1 MAEPSSEEYPRIE
14 PVMGCLALPQDSTF
28 ISVEQFGTSAWTVTG
43 RVVARDSD
51 GTQSDYFL
59 KASSQMSQIYSAQ
72 N

>member
-1 MAEPSSEEYPRIE
+1 MAEEYSSIE
-14 PVMGCLALPQDSTF
+14 SVVGCLALPEGSIF
-28 ISVEQFGTSAWTVTG
+28 ISVEHFGTSAWTVTG